1 MFLASV
7 ACFPSVACFTHTS
20 LLGYWQ
26 RYRWR
31 GLDVHTW
38 KWGSTHNTKA
48 EAGLLVIFGSLNFLL
63 VSCRKEW
70 VFLFCK
76 RSCPLLPHLQILCIF
91 QHTNLPLLSLWTTLR
106 FLLFSLP
113 LQSSFK
119 AYKGCWKATPS
130 DHQALPCPS
139 SVSVEHGLQSWTLKS
154 LSLGLNLPCC
164 SPWIR
169 GAGSTSDGYLKC
181 CYYAVNY
188 YRVPLVIWQ
197 YRVITLD
204 KAHTWK
210 GSKFMTEG
218 INGSL
223 QQPFSGFGLQ
233 LGVCVF
239 HSLVFSFKH
248 LQKWRE
254 TSYKSKHWL
263 HSEALLVLFRSI
275 KVFFVNCFLTV
286 SGA

>member
-1 MFLASV
+1 MF
-7 ACFPSVACFTHTS
+7 F
-20 LLGYWQ
+20 
-26 RYRWR
+26 
-31 GLDVHTW
+31 
-38 KWGSTHNTKA
+38 STP
-48 EAGLLVIFGSLNFLL
+48 I
-63 VSCRKEW
+63 
-70 VFLFCK
+70 FLFRVCG
-76 RSCPLLPHLQILCIF
+76 Q
-91 QHTNLPLLSLWTTLR
+91 LW

-119 AYKGCWKATPS
+119 AYKGCWKVTPS
-130 DHQALPCPS
+130 AHQALPCPS
-139 SVSVEHGLQSWTLKS
+139 SVSVEHSMQSSTLKS
-154 LSLGLNLPCC
+154 LSLGVNLPCC
-164 SPWIR
+164 SRWVR

-204 KAHTWK
+204 KAHRWK
-210 GSKFMTEG
+210 GGKFMTEG

-223 QQPFSGFGLQ
+223 QQPFSGFGFQ

-254 TSYKSKHWL
+254 TSRKSKHWL